1 MELERTR
8 LMAKKDWE
16 EKNAEAQRKAAEWL
30 RGRQGPDD
38 LAIACVYLALLLVVI
53 NLFAKAA
60 WVGWL
65 ALALIVYAGFRI
77 QSKNLGSRSRE
88 NAAFLKAIG
97 PARPWLQNP
106 KAAAAEAK
114 QFKHAKCP
122 HCGQK
127 VRVPRGKGRLRVTCP
142 KCREKFEVKA

>member
-1 MELERTR
+1 
-8 LMAKKDWE
+8 MAKKDWE

-114 QFKHAKCP
+114 QYKHVKCT

-142 KCREKFEVKA
+142 KCHEKFEVKA

>member
-1 MELERTR
+1 MSDQNKPKTDWN
-8 LMAKKDWE
+8 AKR
-16 EKNAEAQRKAAEWL
+16 AEAERQAAQWL

-38 LAIACVYLALLLVVI
+38 LAMACVYLALLLVII
-53 NLFAKAA
+53 NIFAHAG
-60 WVGWL
+60 WLGWL

-114 QFKHAKCP
+114 QYKHVKCT

-127 VRVPRGKGRLRVTCP
+127 VRVPRGKGRLRVMCP
-142 KCREKFEVKA
+142 KCHEKFEVKA

>member
-1 MELERTR
+1 
-8 LMAKKDWE
+8 MAKKDWE

-38 LAIACVYLALLLVVI
+38 LAIACVYLALLLVII

-77 QSKNLGSRSRE
+77 QSRTS
-88 NAAFLKAIG
+88 APA
-97 PARPWLQNP
+97 PARTPPSSRPSGRRAPGCRTRRPPLP
-106 KAAAAEAK
+106 RRSSSSTPSAPTAARRSACPAARA
-114 QFKHAKCP
+114 AC
-122 HCGQK
+122 
-127 VRVPRGKGRLRVTCP
+127 
-142 KCREKFEVKA
+142 A